1 MIETER
7 VKNIREI
14 EIETGRMMK
23 AERMIETRRVMN
35 IQLIVYK
42 IAQTIEMIDKTSKN
56 EIEMIVWELTSFLI
70 DEYEDFLIDEMMN
83 HCRDFLRFLKF
94 LMRKFLELLIEMKMK
109 MIVSENFLLLMIRGV
124 IVLLMLDE
132 TVFLPEVIV
141 LPLIDLGM
149 MILEI

>member
-1 MIETER
+1 
-7 VKNIREI
+7 
-14 EIETGRMMK
+14 
-23 AERMIETRRVMN
+23 
-35 IQLIVYK
+35 
-42 IAQTIEMIDKTSKN
+42 
-56 EIEMIVWELTSFLI
+56 
-70 DEYEDFLIDEMMN
+70 
-83 HCRDFLRFLKF
+83 
-94 LMRKFLELLIEMKMK
+94 MRKFLELLIEMKMK

>member
-1 MIETER
+1 
-7 VKNIREI
+7 
-14 EIETGRMMK
+14 
-23 AERMIETRRVMN
+23 
-35 IQLIVYK
+35 
-42 IAQTIEMIDKTSKN
+42 
-56 EIEMIVWELTSFLI
+56 
-70 DEYEDFLIDEMMN
+70 MN
-83 HCRDFLRFLKF
+83 HCRDFLIFLKF
-94 LMRKFLELLIEMKMK
+94 LMREFLELLIEMKMK

>member
-1 MIETER
+1 MRQMIETER

-56 EIEMIVWELTSFLI
+56 EIEMIV
-70 DEYEDFLIDEMMN
+70 
-83 HCRDFLRFLKF
+83 
-94 LMRKFLELLIEMKMK
+94 
-109 MIVSENFLLLMIRGV
+109 
-124 IVLLMLDE
+124 
-132 TVFLPEVIV
+132 
-141 LPLIDLGM
+141 
-149 MILEI
+149 